1 MDYMK
6 KVPRLI
12 KFNQNCLAKT
22 IYWYEYWSMK
32 KAKNHFENNFFK
44 LMYNAVFGKAME
56 NVIKHRYIKLITTE
70 RRRNYLI
77 SEPHYHTKKF
87 LTGNLLTKEMKKKTD
102 ILMNKL
108 VYLRLSILELSK
120 ISMYEF
126 WYDYVKLNMLKK

>member
-56 NVIKHRYIKLITTE
+56 NVIKHKTE
-70 RRRNYLI
+70 RRRNYLV

>member
-1 MDYMK
+1 
-6 KVPRLI
+6 
-12 KFNQNCLAKT
+12 
-22 IYWYEYWSMK
+22 MK
-32 KAKNHFENNFFK
+32 KAKNHFENNFFT

-70 RRRNYLI
+70 RRRNYLV

-120 ISMYEF
+120 ILMYKF